1 MPPVPFAPVAHVEPD
16 LPLSP
21 GAALPIMAVGLVVLA
36 VVAYD
41 AYRVYGDRVA
51 PETDTDNV

>member
-1 MPPVPFAPVAHVEPD
+1 MPFVPVAPMHVEPE
-16 LPLSP
+16 LPLSTE
-21 GAALPIMAVGLVVLA
+21 AALPIMALGALVLA

-51 PETDTDNV
+51 PETNSDDV

>member
-1 MPPVPFAPVAHVEPD
+1 MPFVPSAPMHVEPE
-16 LPLSP
+16 LPLSTDV
-21 GAALPIMAVGLVVLA
+21 ALPIMALGALVLA

-51 PETDTDNV
+51 PETNSDDV

>member
-1 MPPVPFAPVAHVEPD
+1 MHVEPE
-16 LPLSP
+16 LPLSTE
-21 GAALPIMAVGLVVLA
+21 AALPIMALGGLVLA

-51 PETDTDNV
+51 PETNSDDV

>member
-1 MPPVPFAPVAHVEPD
+1 MPFVLSAPMHVEPE
-16 LPLSP
+16 LPLSTE
-21 GAALPIMAVGLVVLA
+21 AALPIMALGGLVLA

-51 PETDTDNV
+51 PETNSDDV

>member
-1 MPPVPFAPVAHVEPD
+1 MPNLPPVPVHVEPD
-16 LPLSP
+16 LPLATDAAVP
-21 GAALPIMAVGLVVLA
+21 ILGLGALVLA

-51 PETDTDNV
+51 PETDSDNV